1 MKREKLTLVPV
12 GGLANRMFSV
22 ASAYNI
28 CRNAGVDLRI
38 IWFRD
43 WALNARFYEI
53 FKPIEVEHLQ
63 LRDCKPL
70 DYLLN
75 DRPRKKNFF
84 IPRLSQ
90 MLMYDRAIYENSVT
104 ELRNSGFDFTS
115 WANRGRSYL
124 ANYQNIGQYEDKLFT
139 ALFCPVDE
147 VMDVV
152 QRNCD
157 SFSGN
162 TIGVHIRRT
171 DHIISIKESPT
182 ELFVNAVKSEIDE
195 HDDTKI
201 YLATDDQPT
210 KHEFLSLFGDRVVT
224 MEAAA
229 ARGNVEG
236 IRGGLVDMWTLSR
249 TTKIFGSANSTFSVM
264 ASKIGQNNL
273 IVLRK

>member
-28 CRNAGVDLRI
+28 CRNDGIDLRI

-53 FKPIEVEHLQ
+53 FKPIEVEHVQ
-63 LRDCKPL
+63 LRESKPL

-84 IPRLSQ
+84 IPRLPQ
-90 MLMYDRAIYENSVT
+90 MLIYDRAIYEDSVT
-104 ELRNSGFDFTS
+104 ELRDSGFDFS
-115 WANRGRSYL
+115 AWANGGGCYLSSYH
-124 ANYQNIGQYEDKLFT
+124 NIGGYENELFAT
-139 ALFCPVDE
+139 LFHPVDE

-157 SFSGN
+157 SFSDH

-182 ELFVNAVKSEIDE
+182 ELFINAAKSEIDKYN
-195 HDDTKI
+195 DTKI

-210 KHEFLSLFGDRVVT
+210 KREFLSLFGDRVIT

-229 ARGNVEG
+229 ARGNADG

-249 TTKIFGSANSTFSVM
+249 TAQIYGSANSTFSVM
-264 ASKIGQNNL
+264 ASKLEGKRL
-273 IVLRK
+273 TVLRL